1 MQASKD
7 TCNHEYYSSLGRFIK
22 YTVEI
27 YYIRYDI
34 SGIQGEQDW
43 M

>member
-1 MQASKD
+1 MNITVAWD
-7 TCNHEYYSSLGRFIK
+7 AFVIK